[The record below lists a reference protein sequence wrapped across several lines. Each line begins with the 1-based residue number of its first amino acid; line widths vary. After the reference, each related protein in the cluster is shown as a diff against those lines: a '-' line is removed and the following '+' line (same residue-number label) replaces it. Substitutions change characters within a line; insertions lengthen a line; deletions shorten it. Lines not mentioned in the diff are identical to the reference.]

1 MALVLNSG
9 VEHVCVCVGGGLVW
23 VGGGAETASGP
34 VDPSDTETVLSD
46 PSSSSLGTP
55 GNCANP
61 DCVRERVCS

>member
-1 MALVLNSG
+1 VALVLNSG
-9 VEHVCVCVGGGLVW
+9 VEHVCVC